1 MSDSSGVGEA
11 CEVEGENRNCRG
23 EAEAGAEEVE
33 DEIRTR
39 NKEKENRVRRPC
51 PRRDQLPK
59 LCELINHISYY
70 YITSSIDSPVK
81 KDLTS

>member
-1 MSDSSGVGEA
+1 VRLVRWREKIG
-11 CEVEGENRNCRG
+11 NCRG

-39 NKEKENRVRRPC
+39 NKGKENRVIRPC
-51 PRRDQLPK
+51 PRRDQLPT
-59 LCELINHISYY
+59 LCELINHISYC